1 MRLSEFDE
9 NAPVGSLKALA
20 SLALS
25 ALRKRGEFSTV
36 RAMCSGEIALAN
48 EAEKGARN
56 K

>member
-9 NAPVGSLKALA
+9 NASVRSLEVLA

-25 ALRKRGEFSTV
+25 ALRKRGELVKVKT
-36 RAMCSGEIALAN
+36 MCLGELALIQD
-48 EAEKGARN
+48 AEKP